1 MTPYSQDLR
10 QRVLDTVERG
20 EGSLRQIARR
30 FLVSVS
36 FVTRLLKQYRSTG
49 SLDPKPHGGGH
60 PPALG
65 PQDLERLRAL
75 IRQQPDATLQECRQ
89 RLGVSCST
97 RTISRALGRLGRPRK
112 KKVPRAQEQDRPD
125 VQEQRREFCEGLA
138 GVDPRRLVFV
148 DECGA
153 NTAMTRTY
161 GRAPVGQRVYTD
173 TPGGWESITLTC
185 GVRLSGVTATLAFPG
200 ATNTDVFET
209 YVAEGLEP
217 ELRPCDVVIWY
228 NLKPHQSE
236 EAIAAIAAAGAEVV
250 PLPPWSPDLTPI
262 EEMFSKVKGSLRSA
276 AARTKETVYA
286 AFGSALHD
294 VTLGDIAGWFQ
305 DRAAY
310 AMQL

>member
-10 QRVLDTVERG
+10 QRVLDTVQRR

-36 FVTRLLKQYRSTG
+36 FVTRLLRTHRDHG
-49 SLDPKPHGGGH
+49 SLEPKPHGGGN
-60 PPALG
+60 PPVLT
-65 PQDLERLRAL
+65 PEDLERLRDL
-75 IRQQPDATLQECRQ
+75 IRQQPDATLEECRQ
-89 RLGVSCST
+89 RLGVSCSPM
-97 RTISRALGRLGRPRK
+97 TISRALRQLGLPRK

-125 VQEQRREFCEGLA
+125 VQEQRRDFCKRLA

-153 NTAMTRTY
+153 NTAMTRRY
-161 GRAPVGQRVYTD
+161 GRAPVGQRVFTN
-173 TPGGWESITLTC
+173 TPGHWESITLIS
-185 GVRLSGVTATLAFPG
+185 GMQLSGVTATLAFPG
-200 ATNTDVFET
+200 AINTDLFET
-209 YVAEGLEP
+209 YVAEVLAP
-217 ELRPCDVVIWY
+217 ELKPGDVVIWD
-228 NLKPHQSE
+228 NVKPHESE
-236 EAIAAIAAAGAEVV
+236 EAIEAVEAAGAEVV
-250 PLPPWSPDLTPI
+250 PLPPYSPDLTPI

-276 AARTKETVYA
+276 AARTKETVYE

-294 VTLGDIAGWFQ
+294 VTLDNIAGWFQ

>member
-1 MTPYSQDLR
+1 MTPDSQDLR
-10 QRVLDTVERG
+10 QRIVDTVPRG
-20 EGSLRQIARR
+20 DGTIGQIAER

-36 FVTRLLKQYRSTG
+36 FVTRLLQTYRGTG
-49 SLDPKPHGGGH
+49 SVEPRPHGGGN
-60 PPALG
+60 PAVLT
-65 PQDLERLRAL
+65 PEHLERLREL
-75 IRQQPDATLQECRQ
+75 IRQQPDATLEECRTH
-89 RLGVSCST
+89 LGASCSLM
-97 RTISRALGRLGRPRK
+97 TISRALSRLELPRK
-112 KKVPRAQEQDRPD
+112 KKIPHAQEQDRPD
-125 VQEQRREFCEGLA
+125 VQERRREFCEGLA

-161 GRAPVGQRVYTD
+161 GRAPVGRRVYTN
-173 TPGGWESITLTC
+173 TPGHWESIALIS
-185 GVRLSGVTATLAFPG
+185 GMRLSGVTATLAFPG

-209 YVAEGLEP
+209 YVAEVLAP
-217 ELRPCDVVIWY
+217 ELKPGDVVIWD

-236 EAIAAIAAAGAEVV
+236 EAIEAVEAAGAEVV
-250 PLPPWSPDLTPI
+250 PPPPWSPDLSPI
-262 EEMFSKVKGSLRSA
+262 EEMISKVKGSLRSA

-294 VTLGDIAGWFQ
+294 VTIGDIAGWFQ